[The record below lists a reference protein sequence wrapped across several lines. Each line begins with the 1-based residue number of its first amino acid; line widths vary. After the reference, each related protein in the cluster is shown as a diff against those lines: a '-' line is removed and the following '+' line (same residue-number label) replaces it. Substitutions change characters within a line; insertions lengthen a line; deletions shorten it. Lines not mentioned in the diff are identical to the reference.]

1 MKDFQR
7 KMAQGLRPFLRYRLE
22 QLPTTATQISP
33 YSMREIADMERTWNA
48 AKHEK
53 QAPLERDTQGR
64 VLVTQPRD
72 KYDAAQWLTMPMPV
86 VDPESEPLRCVQLYT
101 TSHWYTGGTTRDV
114 KTLLFQA
121 SRAYCAQRHAF
132 PTVMRLSPGNWLIAS
147 WRGLHMQ
154 YPIEIGWMLS
164 NRTVVSEA

>member
-7 KMAQGLRPFLRYRLE
+7 KMTQGLRPFLRYRLE

-33 YSMREIADMERTWNA
+33 YSMREIADMEDKWNA
-48 AKHEK
+48 AKK
-53 QAPLERDTQGR
+53 KRQTPLERDTQGR

-72 KYDAAQWLTMPMPV
+72 KYDAARWLTMPMPV

-101 TSHWYTGGTTRDV
+101 TSHWYTDGTTQDV
-114 KTLLFQA
+114 ETLLFQA
-121 SRAYCAQRHAF
+121 RLAYCTQRHAF
-132 PTVMRLSPGNWLIAS
+132 PTVMRLSPGNWLHAS

>member
-1 MKDFQR
+1 MNDFQR

-33 YSMREIADMERTWNA
+33 YSMREIADMERAWNA
-48 AKHEK
+48 AKK
-53 QAPLERDTQGR
+53 KNPTPLERDTQGR

-72 KYDAAQWLTMPMPV
+72 KYDAARWLTMPMPV